1 MDSRPFEDL
10 SSDNMRRFETRQ
22 WPEEGFTRIPYWVYT
37 DPDVYRR
44 EQELF
49 FHGATWNY
57 VALDCEVPNPG
68 DFKRSWIGNTQVI
81 VVRDKDGSINVVENR
96 CAHKGALVCWKN
108 KGNATDFTCP
118 YHQWNYDLKG
128 NLQGVPLKRGAL
140 GKGGMPKD
148 FDNSKWGLRQLKVT
162 NRGGSIWAS
171 FDHDVPSFED
181 TCGPEVLSYVDR
193 MFPGTKGKGL
203 TLLGYSRQI
212 IECNWKMYF
221 ENLKDPYHATLLHA
235 FFITFGL
242 WRADSKSE
250 SIPGLD
256 GRHGIMVSR
265 NEGKKTSDAT
275 TEMERFKGEFD
286 LADKATVTP
295 RPEFEDRK
303 VVGVTLFPSVVLQQQ
318 ANTLGMRHIIPR
330 GPKQT
335 EVSWTFF
342 GYEDDDEELKRLR
355 LRHSNLMGPAGFVSI
370 DDSEVLTQCQFGA
383 NGAEDEMA
391 IIEMGGKDTEPQD
404 HMVTEVLIRSFYRFY
419 REAMGF

>member
-1 MDSRPFEDL
+1 MASIPLQEPESRDAEEKAD
-10 SSDNMRRFETRQ
+10 RR
-22 WPEEGFTRIPYWVYT
+22 WPEEGHTRIPYWVYT
-37 DPDVYRR
+37 DESIFKKEMER
-44 EQELF
+44 F
-49 FHGATWNY
+49 FHGPTWNY

-108 KGNATDFTCP
+108 KGNAKDFTCP

-140 GKGGMPKD
+140 GQGGMPKD
-148 FDNSKWGLRQLKVT
+148 FDQKKWGLRKLQVT

-171 FDHDVPSFED
+171 FDPEVPDFE
-181 TCGPEVLSYVDR
+181 TYCGPEMLAYVDR
-193 MFPGTKGKGL
+193 LFPGKGL
-203 TLLGYSRQI
+203 RLLGYSRQI
-212 IECNWKMYF
+212 IPCNWKMYF

-250 SIPGLD
+250 SVPTTD

-265 NEGKKTSDAT
+265 NEGKKTSEAT
-275 TEMERFKGEFD
+275 KDMSRFKGEFD
-286 LADKATVTP
+286 LEDKDTVTP
-295 RPEFEDRK
+295 IPEFPDRK
-303 VVGVTLFPSVVLQQQ
+303 VVGLTLFPSVVLQQQ

-330 GPKQT
+330 SAKEV

-342 GYEDDDEELKRLR
+342 GYEDDSPELARLR

-383 NGAEDEMA
+383 NGAEDSMA
-391 IIEMGGKDTEPQD
+391 VIEMGGKDTEPQD
-404 HMVTEVLIRSFYRFY
+404 HMVTEVLIRSFYKFY
-419 REAMGF
+419 KEAMGF